1 MTPEE
6 FLESMKLILLQ
17 CEGAET
23 LTNTNTS
30 QKLIAKPRKNYISAR
45 DVLLLFNI
53 NKDVYNNLLVRI
65 K

>member
-6 FLESMKLILLQ
+6 FFNQLKLFLSKSEDTEPTPNI
-17 CEGAET
+17 
-23 LTNTNTS
+23 NISKNI
-30 QKLIAKPRKNYISAR
+30 IAKPRKNYISTR
-45 DVLLLFNI
+45 DVLTAFNI